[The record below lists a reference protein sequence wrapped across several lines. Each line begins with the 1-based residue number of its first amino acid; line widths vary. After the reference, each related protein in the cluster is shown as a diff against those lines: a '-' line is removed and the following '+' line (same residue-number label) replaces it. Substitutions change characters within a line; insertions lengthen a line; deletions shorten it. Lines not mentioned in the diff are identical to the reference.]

1 MAEAA
6 LFFSAFLAATIL
18 PFSSEVAFIGALKS
32 GMSSFHALFFA
43 SSGNILAIILNYYL
57 GYFLYE
63 KTKSGLFKSHFGK
76 KAFLLGH
83 KYGYYALL
91 LSWLP
96 LIGDPLTL
104 VAGLVRLKFVWF
116 VIIAGSLR
124 IARYVFL
131 VYIFSPG

>member
-18 PFSSEVAFIGALKS
+18 PFSSEAAFVLALQS
-32 GMSSFHALFFA
+32 DISPLNAILSA
-43 SSGNILAIILNYYL
+43 STGNVLAIILNYYL

-63 KTKSGLFKSHFGK
+63 KTKTKLLASKTGK
-76 KAFLLGH
+76 KAYGFGH

-96 LIGDPLTL
+96 IIGDPLTL
-104 VAGLVRLKFVWF
+104 VAGLVRLNFLWF
-116 VIIAGSLR
+116 LLIAGSLR
-124 IARYVFL
+124 VLRY
-131 VYIFSPG
+131 YIILLLFTG

>member
-1 MAEAA
+1 MAELA

-18 PFSSEVAFIGALKS
+18 PFSSEVAFVTAIQS
-32 GMSSFHALFFA
+32 GMEFSHALLAA

-63 KTKSGLFKSHFGK
+63 KTKTKLLSSKVGK
-76 KAFLLGH
+76 KAFAYGH
-83 KYGYYALL
+83 RYGLWALL

-96 LIGDPLTL
+96 IIGDPLTI
-104 VAGLVRLKFVWF
+104 VAGLVRVNFVWF

-124 IARYVFL
+124 IGRYYLLTFL
-131 VYIFSPG
+131 